1 MLTLVNVELENVNLV
16 NVELENVVVVSVV
29 AALCAPR
36 RVLLA

>member
-1 MLTLVNVELENVNLV
+1 MLALVNVELENVKPV
-16 NVELENVVVVSVV
+16 NVELENVVLVSVV